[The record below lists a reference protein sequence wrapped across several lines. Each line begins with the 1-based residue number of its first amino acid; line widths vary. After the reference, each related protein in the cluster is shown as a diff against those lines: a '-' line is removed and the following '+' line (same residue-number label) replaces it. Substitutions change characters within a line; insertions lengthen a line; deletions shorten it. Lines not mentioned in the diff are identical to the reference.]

1 MHCAA
6 QKAVTIKSECNCA
19 VGYWINSCRQ
29 IIVGACKYHQHCY
42 RQNNSS
48 CSEKKALSLTA
59 AIFCCNG
66 QHRFYGGGM
75 WDRGSC
81 HFILLFCGAAGE
93 QVIHLQA
100 EGSRQGLQKG
110 HIGVTEPPLPFAD
123 SLVGHVEF
131 LRQHLLGQFLPLSIL
146 GNNCAELRLIQ
157 SDHLAYSVAYCPINT
172 TDQQ

>member
-1 MHCAA
+1 MQNVLLKRCGFFSSFCDQCRHK
-6 QKAVTIKSECNCA
+6 QPT
-19 VGYWINSCRQ
+19 GQHNSN
-29 IIVGACKYHQHCY
+29 GG
-42 RQNNSS
+42 
-48 CSEKKALSLTA
+48 EKKALSLTA
-59 AIFCCNG
+59 AIFSRNG
-66 QHRFYGGGM
+66 QHRFYGGGV

-81 HFILLFCGAAGE
+81 HVILLFCGAAGE

-110 HIGVTEPPLPFAD
+110 YIGVTEPPLPFAD

-146 GNNCAELRLIQ
+146 GDNCAELRLIQ
-157 SDHLAYSVAYCPINT
+157 SDHLAYSVTHRPINT

>member
-1 MHCAA
+1 MQNVLLKRCGFFSSFCDQCRHK
-6 QKAVTIKSECNCA
+6 QPT
-19 VGYWINSCRQ
+19 GQHNSN
-29 IIVGACKYHQHCY
+29 G
-42 RQNNSS
+42 
-48 CSEKKALSLTA
+48 SEKKALSLTA

-75 WDRGSC
+75 WGRGSC

-100 EGSRQGLQKG
+100 EGGCQGLQKG

-146 GNNCAELRLIQ
+146 GDNCAELRLIQ
-157 SDHLAYSVAYCPINT
+157 SDHLAYSVTHRPINT